1 MNLSIPQASKEFGA
15 TRETIYR
22 GLRGIGEDVEP
33 RRCYTIRTIHRALCG
48 DGKAERARLTRAQ
61 ADREELEVAKIRGD
75 VVAMSE
81 ASALLRRVLGPV
93 RDGLVSMPNAW
104 AARCNPG
111 DPAMAAGALRECVDQ
126 LLRGLREDALPK
138 ALEELRE
145 AEVKP
150 KRGRPR
156 KEQPEHES

>member
-33 RRCYTIRTIHRALCG
+33 RRAYTIRTIHRALCG

-156 KEQPEHES
+156 KERCEDES